1 MNFGLTQ
8 KIQRIWNAA
17 PLAGKTTAIKQ
28 RAILSGTTSAT
39 TITLTLNTATAG
51 GVVVQYH
58 SSRNATAPTD
68 SRDTNFTLTSIT
80 QNAANV
86 DIVFT
91 RQTSGG
97 GTTTVSAMVV
107 EYRDIG

>member
-8 KIQRIWNAA
+8 RIARIFNAA

-28 RAILSGTTSAT
+28 RAILSGTTGAT
-39 TITLTLNTATAG
+39 TITLTLTSATAG
-51 GVVVQYH
+51 NVVVQCYGA
-58 SSRNATAPTD
+58 SNATAPTD
-68 SRDTNFTLTSIT
+68 ARNYSFTLTSIT

-91 RQTSGG
+91 RQTTGG
-97 GTTTVSAMVV
+97 GSTTVTAMVV